1 MVIYLYM
8 AIIHLEKLNYGERKL
23 MKDIALKDVRTFA
36 LMGHTGSG
44 KTSLVDA
51 ILFKLGL
58 NDRIG
63 TVDNGSSA
71 ADYTDE
77 EKDRKISI
85 FAKPFEGIYEGKNRS
100 VEFTFVDTPGYFDFY
115 GQVASAARAVA
126 TGIIVIDA
134 SSGVQVGTRR
144 AMNCAVRKG
153 LSKGI
158 IITGMDKENVDFEK
172 TVSEIKTVFGDL
184 CVPVVV
190 PTDGGV
196 IDVLASDS
204 DEVSEYKTALV
215 EIAAET
221 DDTLIEKYFA
231 GEPLTPEEIAAGL
244 HESIAEGHFVPI
256 FVASGKIDT
265 GIDEFLEGVIRLFPC
280 PSEVVHMDI
289 DGNEIPPQKDQPFVG
304 FVWRS
309 VNDPFVGQLSF
320 VRVLA
325 GTLTPDTEVYN
336 SVQGTKEKVGALM
349 VMNGKKQTPVF
360 KACAGDIIAIPKLKS
375 TKVNDT
381 LCAVGTDVKCPAI
394 EFPKPV
400 MFQAVWAKT
409 QADEDK
415 IGVALQRVVD
425 DDPTLSVDH
434 NRETHEMILKG
445 LGDVHIDVAVNL
457 MKRRSKVNVDLTT
470 PKVPYREA
478 VRGLGQGHHKHKK
491 QSGGHGQYGEVYLK
505 VEPLL
510 EGDDE
515 WFVNSIVGGVIP
527 GNYIPAVE
535 KGVLEGK
542 GSGSLAGFPVED
554 VKITLYDGTYH
565 PVDSS
570 EVAFKIAGAKAFA
583 QAMAEAKPVLR
594 EPIME
599 VKVTIPDHY
608 MGDINGDLNHKR
620 GRILGVEVADGMQI
634 IIADVPMS
642 ELFRYAAELRS
653 ITSGQGSFEMKFS
666 RYDIV
671 PSNITQKVIA
681 EYKKDDE

>member
-1 MVIYLYM
+1 
-8 AIIHLEKLNYGERKL
+8 

-36 LMGHTGSG
+36 FMGHTGSG

-77 EKDRKISI
+77 EKERKISI
-85 FAKPFEGIYEGKNRS
+85 FAKPFEGIYDGNNKS

-115 GQVASAARAVA
+115 GQVASAAKAVA
-126 TGIIVIDA
+126 TGVIVIDA
-134 SSGVQVGTRR
+134 SSGIQVGTRR
-144 AMNCAVRKG
+144 AMNCAVKKG

-158 IITGMDKENVDFEK
+158 VITGMDKENVDFDK
-172 TVSEIKTVFGDL
+172 TVLEIKTAFGEL

-190 PTDGGV
+190 PTEDGGV
-196 IDVLASDS
+196 VDVLASDS
-204 DEVSEYKTALV
+204 DETSEYKTALV

-221 DDTLIEKYFA
+221 DDTLIEKYFE

-244 HESIAEGHFVPI
+244 HESIAEGSFVPI
-256 FVASGKIDT
+256 FVASGKTDT
-265 GIDEFLEGVIRLFPC
+265 GIDEFLEGVIRLFPA
-280 PSEVVHMDI
+280 PSEVVHLDV
-289 DGNEIPPQKDQPFVG
+289 DGNEIPPQKDKPFVG

-325 GTLTPDTEVYN
+325 GTLTPDSEIYN
-336 SVQGTKEKVGALM
+336 SVQGVKEKVGPLM

-381 LCAVGTDVKCPAI
+381 LCAVGTDVKCSPI

-409 QADEDK
+409 QSDEDK
-415 IGVALQRVVD
+415 IGIALQRVVD
-425 DDPTLSVDH
+425 DDPTLSVEH
-434 NRETHEMILKG
+434 NKETHEVILKG

-478 VRGLGQGHHKHKK
+478 VRGLGEGHHKHKK

-515 WFVNSIVGGVIP
+515 WFVNAIVGGVIP

-542 GSGSLAGFPVED
+542 ASGALAGFPVED
-554 VKITLYDGTYH
+554 VKVTVYDGTYH

-570 EVAFKIAGAKAFA
+570 EVAFKIAASKAFA
-583 QAMAEAKPVLR
+583 KAMAEAKPVLL
-594 EPIME
+594 EPVMQ

-620 GRILGVEVADGMQI
+620 GRILGVEVEDGMQI

-653 ITSGQGSFEMKFS
+653 ITSGQGTFEMNFS
-666 RYDIV
+666 RYDVV
-671 PSNITQKVIA
+671 PSNIAQKVIDA
-681 EYKKDDE
+681 SKKDDE